1 MSKPAQPGGRPCTAP
16 IYLSEVDSHHTTNGL
31 AFLQGHILGSTSPL
45 HFCQLNALASS
56 FMGIFSPSGGIGG
69 NFCFDAGEIKYMLL
83 SNGYH
88 DLHGINALTTLAAR
102 YNLIMSCLWS

>member
-1 MSKPAQPGGRPCTAP
+1 
-16 IYLSEVDSHHTTNGL
+16 
-31 AFLQGHILGSTSPL
+31 
-45 HFCQLNALASS
+45 
-56 FMGIFSPSGGIGG
+56 MGIFSPSGGIGG